1 MGRASREGGSKGQ
14 NHSYIVEFYLHPQG
28 SIKSFL
34 CLKPV
39 CLHECCDY
47 SGVGGVQMEIG

>member
-1 MGRASREGGSKGQ
+1 MRRASREGGSEGQ

-28 SIKSFL
+28 SIKAFL